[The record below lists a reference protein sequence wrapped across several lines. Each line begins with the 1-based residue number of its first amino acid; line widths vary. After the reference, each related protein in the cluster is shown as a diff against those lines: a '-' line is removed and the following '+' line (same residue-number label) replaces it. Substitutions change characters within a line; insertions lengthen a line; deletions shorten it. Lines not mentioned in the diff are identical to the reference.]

1 MVQKAKAIDTRT
13 GKARKHKTDGK
24 DRESMTEEALY
35 AIGKTG
41 TAAALEKCR
50 VLVDV
55 INAEL
60 EKDFANNT
68 SSVAELQ
75 AFLERA
81 AAVLKK
87 M

>member
-1 MVQKAKAIDTRT
+1 MVQEAINTRT
-13 GKARKHKTDGK
+13 GKARKHKADGK
-24 DRESMTEEALY
+24 DRESMTEEALS

-50 VLVDV
+50 VLINV

-60 EKDFANNT
+60 NKDFADT

-75 AFLERA
+75 TFLERA

>member
-1 MVQKAKAIDTRT
+1 MVREAINTRT

-41 TAAALEKCR
+41 TVAALEKCL
-50 VLVDV
+50 VLVDA

-60 EKDFANNT
+60 KKDFADT
-68 SSVAELQ
+68 SSVGELQ

-87 M
+87 L